1 MNYPNRTGPP
11 HRSVVRRRH
20 AGRVPR
26 SRSVIAMAAITT
38 VLILWVF
45 GGAHCGLLRSGSAP
59 PRPLQPV
66 PTAQASPI
74 AGTVDQPH
82 LDNRSAASCHK
93 VVMIAVLPPS
103 SSTVLAGLGA
113 VIAPV
118 AVPGWHAQP
127 VASAGRGPPRGIAE
141 PLTGRDRLT
150 RFCLARR

>member
-11 HRSVVRRRH
+11 HRSVVPRRH

-38 VLILWVF
+38 VFILWVF

-59 PRPLQPV
+59 PRPPQPV
-66 PTAQASPI
+66 LTAPASPLV
-74 AGTVDQPH
+74 GTVDQPR
-82 LDNRSAASCHK
+82 LDHRSAASCHK
-93 VVMIAVLPPS
+93 VFMVAVLPPS

-113 VIAPV
+113 VIALV
-118 AVPGWHAQP
+118 AVTGWHAQP
-127 VASAGRGPPRGIAE
+127 VVAAGRGPPRGLAA
-141 PLTGRDRLT
+141 PLSGRDRLT